1 MLEFRGYKEDEVQQ
15 INDILINEGINEM
28 KLSDKILVVVE
39 DNIVLGLCKVEIR
52 NLNSKLKYLII
63 KENSRGQRLGD
74 GLLRT
79 IINKLDLQGIEKMFY
94 DKIDL
99 YLLRKGFMENKDGIL
114 ELNILHSYLILVY
127 LRLYS
132 LLIYLN
138 M

>member
-114 ELNILHSYLILVY
+114 ELNISEFFKVGCKCSGKSNEI
-127 LRLYS
+127 
-132 LLIYLN
+132 
-138 M
+138 